1 MSKVITKLKPE
12 VIKPGLN
19 VQVDWYGD
27 QRVFYPG
34 RVIKKR
40 RKNWLLD
47 VAYDFDFS
55 NRKLVSVPYDRLTVS
70 PGHTKEGRQ
79 LMSNFED
86 KKIFFSKE
94 HIDYCKSLCVEDPGK
109 IVNEKGVRV

>member
-1 MSKVITKLKPE
+1 MSKKPVTLKPE

-27 QRVFYPG
+27 QRVFYPAK
-34 RVIKKR
+34 VVKKR
-40 RKNWLLD
+40 RKNWLLN
-47 VAYDFDFS
+47 VAYDFDFK

-70 PGHTKEGRQ
+70 IGHTKDGRQ
-79 LMSNFED
+79 LMSNEED

-94 HIDYCKSLCVEDPGK
+94 HIDYCKSLCVEYPGG
-109 IVNEKGVRV
+109 IVNEKGIRV